1 MACTSIIVTSTN
13 IIWDAKPVD
22 ITADDAV
29 GDGEIKGRERGEQA
43 EVKKFLHG
51 MLATGESIAASKIID
66 EGKEQGF
73 SKTQLW
79 RASRDLRVKKK
90 KLADGWYWALPM

>member
-1 MACTSIIVTSTN
+1 
-13 IIWDAKPVD
+13 
-22 ITADDAV
+22 
-29 GDGEIKGRERGEQA
+29 
-43 EVKKFLHG
+43 

-79 RASRDLRVKKK
+79 RASRDLKVKKE
-90 KLADGWYWALPM
+90 KLADGWYWVLPM